1 MGGRDEIVG
10 AELKIGS
17 WFEKLKLNFT
27 TSVSYTMDLNDSVRV
42 SWCDQFEKVYWQ
54 RVHKFLTTQQQDK
67 MPKGNC

>member
-27 TSVSYTMDLNDSVRV
+27 TSVSYT
-42 SWCDQFEKVYWQ
+42 W
-54 RVHKFLTTQQQDK
+54 KFIHHASQ
-67 MPKGNC
+67 